1 MNILQAFAMLSQ
13 IKQNPM
19 GLLSQK
25 FNIPENI
32 NLSDPN
38 AIINHLINSGQVQQ
52 SQIDAIK
59 NNFKGM
65 M

>member
-1 MNILQAFAMLSQ
+1 MNVIQAFSMLSQ
-13 IKQNPM
+13 IKTNPM

-25 FNIPENI
+25 FNIPDDVNVK
-32 NLSDPN
+32 DPN
-38 AIINHLINSGQVQQ
+38 AIINHLISSGQVQQ

>member
-1 MNILQAFAMLSQ
+1 MNVLQAFAMLSQ

-38 AIINHLINSGQVQQ
+38 AIINHLINSGQITQGMV
-52 SQIDAIK
+52 DNIK
-59 NNFKGM
+59 NSIGM
-65 M
+65 K